1 MQTILVLTDFSP
13 VALQAAH
20 YAIHLAGRL
29 NCKRILLLNAYQS
42 LEPVSNVPITPE
54 LPIIQANPDEL
65 LKESMSQLNILSK
78 RLEADAGDITIDTL
92 SEDDILEEA
101 VKKVV
106 GQEEVS
112 LVVAGISDKSNLE
125 KFLVGSHS
133 IRIMENCAYPLV
145 IVPEDAKLV
154 APQRV
159 MLAVDFEILRKGKA
173 LPGMVTLLN
182 SLKAEELFV
191 VNVAGGEEFSAE
203 TKEDISHLHQLL
215 DKYKPS
221 FHYIENSNVTEGV
234 NKFAA
239 DNNIALIVAI
249 HEKKGLLATL
259 FSKSVSK
266 QLAWNSD
273 VPLLILPA

>member
-1 MQTILVLTDFSP
+1 MQTILVLTDFSA

-29 NCKRILLLNAYQS
+29 NCKHILLLNAYQS
-42 LEPVSNVPITPE
+42 LEPAANVPITPE

-65 LKESMSQLNILSK
+65 LKESMSQLEILRK
-78 RLEADAGDITIDTL
+78 RLEPLTGDIMISTL

-106 GQEEVS
+106 RDEQVS

-173 LPGMVTLLN
+173 LPGLVTFLN
-182 SLKAEELFV
+182 SLQAENLFV
-191 VNVAGGEEFSAE
+191 VNIAE
-203 TKEDISHLHQLL
+203 HEALSTDTKEDITHLHRLL
-215 DKYKPS
+215 DIYQPS
-221 FHYIENSNVTEGV
+221 FHYVENSNVTEGI